1 MLEGMAATLARLD
14 QRFEATAQTINAL
27 SLRVGEVEAR
37 QTATAQQEAQL
48 ALLRERQNLVK
59 TEALKDKVQKVLESY
74 ATPSRSQTNPSS
86 LSSSFSSSSSTSS
99 SSSSS
104 SSSYRGEEGHRV
116 PTDIQEERVRE
127 REERAERLER
137 EIYCSE
143 DDDETEYTSFIK
155 WLEKR
160 EALYPFKSHPTFYGR
175 RHNLLTPEGRTDEW
189 MRTGIFTG
197 FTRRLYDHP
206 AQKLYVYHRQRI
218 MGLKPGEKEVRA
230 AQAAAESVILPSMS
244 YDRRDLRVHSTRAD
258 QPDLPPDSHALA
270 SLPPDLRVTPPAPQ
284 LRDPIRMTLEDY
296 IVQCL
301 QQKQRRVTY
310 GISSKAE
317 ASVIGHEGSMPSLET
332 PPSAP
337 YLPVTHREMERKYS
351 TQWIKDELVSAS
363 RKPEAAGEGEVL
375 GTVLRAL
382 FDPDTINMM
391 AMGRVSTLPVS
402 AKDKL
407 SVVEAVV
414 KGLGP
419 FKGDTVKA
427 PMWLYEYCAAVYKH
441 RLETAEAYNVLD
453 TCLKDAASA
462 WFKSNM
468 REIARDV
475 SVPPNRRVEKLLL
488 KFKDTY
494 MSREMVRELKRSIT
508 NLRLTGPP
516 TPEAL
521 LNHYKQFM
529 VMVNS
534 VRVCD
539 PSVDDA
545 HVKDYFID
553 TLPLSVRNYI
563 GVNYKAMG
571 GVDDVYQAA
580 EECVRMGYN
589 SRKVDKDGGLR
600 PKVGDLPFSSM
611 SLEEDPWAGFYSD
624 EEEDLV
630 SVNAMP
636 SSRHSLQRAP
646 RVAAPRTAD
655 EWNRRRAICYHC
667 GQIGHRTGLCPIIDG
682 PQTTA
687 GATEWA
693 KRNERMGRT
702 YVYETDYYREQEKL
716 FGANH
721 PTDVALPHSPNSKRN
736 R

>member
-1 MLEGMAATLARLD
+1 
-14 QRFEATAQTINAL
+14 
-27 SLRVGEVEAR
+27 
-37 QTATAQQEAQL
+37 
-48 ALLRERQNLVK
+48 
-59 TEALKDKVQKVLESY
+59 
-74 ATPSRSQTNPSS
+74 
-86 LSSSFSSSSSTSS
+86 
-99 SSSSS
+99 
-104 SSSYRGEEGHRV
+104 
-116 PTDIQEERVRE
+116 
-127 REERAERLER
+127 
-137 EIYCSE
+137 
-143 DDDETEYTSFIK
+143 
-155 WLEKR
+155 
-160 EALYPFKSHPTFYGR
+160 
-175 RHNLLTPEGRTDEW
+175 
-189 MRTGIFTG
+189 
-197 FTRRLYDHP
+197 
-206 AQKLYVYHRQRI
+206 
-218 MGLKPGEKEVRA
+218 
-230 AQAAAESVILPSMS
+230 
-244 YDRRDLRVHSTRAD
+244 
-258 QPDLPPDSHALA
+258 
-270 SLPPDLRVTPPAPQ
+270 
-284 LRDPIRMTLEDY
+284 
-296 IVQCL
+296 
-301 QQKQRRVTY
+301 
-310 GISSKAE
+310 
-317 ASVIGHEGSMPSLET
+317 
-332 PPSAP
+332 
-337 YLPVTHREMERKYS
+337 
-351 TQWIKDELVSAS
+351 
-363 RKPEAAGEGEVL
+363 
-375 GTVLRAL
+375 
-382 FDPDTINMM
+382 
-391 AMGRVSTLPVS
+391 
-402 AKDKL
+402 
-407 SVVEAVV
+407 
-414 KGLGP
+414 
-419 FKGDTVKA
+419 
-427 PMWLYEYCAAVYKH
+427 
-441 RLETAEAYNVLD
+441 
-453 TCLKDAASA
+453 
-462 WFKSNM
+462 
-468 REIARDV
+468 
-475 SVPPNRRVEKLLL
+475 
-488 KFKDTY
+488 

-516 TPEAL
+516 SPAAL
-521 LNHYKQFM
+521 LNRYKQFM

-630 SVNAMP
+630 SVNVLP

-721 PTDVALPHSPNSKRN
+721 PTDVALPPLSEQQKEQMRARRRKRTTFSSSSGRPSKDR
-736 R
+736 RDKGASSSSSSSASSTSSASASRDAAEVVSEDE